1 VHTGFIGEET
11 DTTIL
16 LLLPEGKRETIAKE
30 EIEERKV
37 AMQSSMPEN
46 LGATIAPSE
55 FLDVI
60 EYLGSLK

>member
-1 VHTGFIGEET
+1 
-11 DTTIL
+11 
-16 LLLPEGKRETIAKE
+16 
-30 EIEERKV
+30 
-37 AMQSSMPEN
+37 MQSSMPEN